1 MILWMQVNY
10 PFLQGIFIWREMHSL
25 LDFCFACTPASGSE
39 NCVVWKG
46 EILTL
51 LRNLWDSP
59 DDFKDSKHRIYSG
72 ASRCQN
78 KSNNR
83 HTQIYVLSSN
93 NSRSPSATVTFET
106 STAVPWRIS
115 YDRYN
120 PLYRTAQRPAKI
132 QKHPGK
138 MRSPSGDFS
147 FFTSQF
153 RNQMHRKRCWQQ
165 STFRDSGTLI
175 CKNHTGYLCP
185 Q

>member
-1 MILWMQVNY
+1 MCIRDRVNRFSLR
-10 PFLQGIFIWREMHSL
+10 PIFQSSSQLSPKDVPSAVRS
-25 LDFCFACTPASGSE
+25 PAIFFPVDGS
-39 NCVVWKG
+39 K
-46 EILTL
+46 I
-51 LRNLWDSP
+51 
-59 DDFKDSKHRIYSG
+59 
-72 ASRCQN
+72 
-78 KSNNR
+78 
-83 HTQIYVLSSN
+83 
-93 NSRSPSATVTFET
+93 SPSALTATTAAIRRSPNSTAYIPRPDFIARSMPQILPTVAPVPAPTLPQDCLLYTST